1 MEWAKAKLDD
11 AGRLLIPAKFR
22 KALEM
27 RKDEFITLEL
37 DPDARELRVFT
48 VREAIRRA
56 QESMRKYAPAD
67 GRSVVDEFIA
77 ERRAEAARE

>member
-1 MEWAKAKLDD
+1 MEYAKAKLDD

-27 RKDEFITLEL
+27 RKDEWITLEL
-37 DPDARELRVFT
+37 DPDERELRVFT
-48 VREAIRRA
+48 VWEAIRRS
-56 QESMRKYAPAD
+56 QESFRKYSTP
-67 GRSVVDEFIA
+67 GRSEVDEFIA

>member
-1 MEWAKAKLDD
+1 VNYEKTKLDN
-11 AGRLLIPAKFR
+11 AGRLVIPAKFR

-27 RKDEFITLEL
+27 RKDEFIVLEL
-37 DPDARELRVFT
+37 DPDERELHVFT

-56 QESMRKYAPAD
+56 QETMRKYVPDD
-67 GRSVVDEFIA
+67 GRSLVDEFIA